1 MILVI
6 EYVDNLVGRFR
17 NWRNVILFLNIYC
30 IRWFILIEYYYLLF
44 NFNRENWNIKYLS
57 KFLIY

>member
-44 NFNRENWNIKYLS
+44 NYNRENWNIKYLS